1 MRRIVRPFIKE
12 FKAPSS
18 KSAPR
23 TRPVRNDGNG
33 HAQPSSPAPSAGESQ
48 RSRHEDSYKAALE
61 AADAVFGRK
70 DSGVSVRSEIA
81 APIAPKGRVLPS
93 LIEQEDAL
101 TIRLK
106 AAAEKTHRGRKPGKT
121 KTAAPTLRKKPAL
134 LPRSKAARDF
144 VIEQFATSS
153 APEKEIVS
161 ASSRKRRSIR
171 ERWVLKT
178 ELMAGEKWKRR
189 LRKAAR

>member
-12 FKAPSS
+12 FKAHSS
-18 KSAPR
+18 KSALR
-23 TRPVRNDGNG
+23 TRPARSAGNG
-33 HAQPSSPAPSAGESQ
+33 HAQPSSADPSVGESQ

-70 DSGVSVRSEIA
+70 DSVAPVPCDIA

-106 AAAEKTHRGRKPGKT
+106 TAEKPRRGRKPGKT
-121 KTAAPTLRKKPAL
+121 KTAAPAQRKKPAPP
-134 LPRSKAARDF
+134 PRSKATRDF
-144 VIEQFATSS
+144 AIEQFATSS
-153 APEKEIVS
+153 APDKET
-161 ASSRKRRSIR
+161 ASTSPRKRRSIR

-178 ELMAGEKWKRR
+178 ALMAGEKWKRR